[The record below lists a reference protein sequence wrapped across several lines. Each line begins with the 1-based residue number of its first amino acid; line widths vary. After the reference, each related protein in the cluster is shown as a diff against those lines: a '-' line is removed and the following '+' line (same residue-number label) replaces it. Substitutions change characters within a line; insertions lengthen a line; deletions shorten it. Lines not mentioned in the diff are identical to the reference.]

1 MNLIVSRT
9 SKTSDGIRGNLII
22 DGLLNE
28 VTLENLEH
36 SFPAGTYEVVI
47 DHSPRMGYYTP
58 HIKIPVRDAAAGGDA
73 GIRLHKANWPFQL
86 EGCIAVG
93 TKAEAD
99 AIDDSKDA
107 FGKLMTIV
115 AKPSGTDGSGNVRY
129 VAVEPLTIT
138 VNDAYQNAVDAAMGV
153 A

>member
-1 MNLIVSRT
+1 MNLLVNRT
-9 SKTSDGIRGNLII
+9 SKTADGIHGNLII

-36 SFPAGTYEVVI
+36 SFPAGTYKVVI
-47 DHSPRMGYYTP
+47 DHSPRLGIWTP
-58 HIKIPVRDAAAGGDA
+58 HLRVPSRDIAAGGDA
-73 GIRLHKANWPFQL
+73 GVRVHPANWPVQL
-86 EGCIAVG
+86 LGCIAVG
-93 TKAEAD
+93 DTAGAD
-99 AIDDSKDA
+99 SVNNSRDA
-107 FGKLMTIV
+107 FGKLMAII
-115 AKPSGTDGSGNVRY
+115 AKPNGNGGY